1 MHCKRTLATTALA
14 VLIAITFATRS
25 HAADLTVEWTAPG
38 EDGVSGRAAR
48 YDLRWSR
55 AYITDVGFALAT
67 SVPYVPMP
75 SPAGAIESCTI
86 SGLDAGVTYY
96 FAIKSADAAG
106 NWSAMSNVLY
116 GRIPEV
122 GCDTVV
128 QVPAFAPPWP
138 NPAREQTSFRLA
150 LPVAAPVCIEI
161 FDVAGR
167 RVRRLAD
174 AGFEAGVTSVPF
186 DLRDTDGLRLA
197 RGVYLVRARVGSE
210 VFKQRLV
217 IVK

>member
-14 VLIAITFATRS
+14 VLIAITLTTRS

-38 EDGVSGRAAR
+38 GDGTSGRAAR

-55 AYITDVGFALAT
+55 QYITDVGFALAN

-75 SPAGAIESCTI
+75 SPSGAIESCTI
-86 SGLDAGVTYY
+86 PGLDAGITYF

-106 NWSAMSNVLY
+106 NWSAMSNVLS

-128 QVPAFAPPWP
+128 LVPAFAPPWP
-138 NPAREQTSFRLA
+138 NPASQQTSFRLA
-150 LPVAAPVCIEI
+150 LPMAVQVRVEV
-161 FDVAGR
+161 FDIAGR
-167 RVRRLAD
+167 CVRRLAD
-174 AGFEAGVTSVPF
+174 AEFEAGLTSIPF
-186 DLRDTDGLRLA
+186 DLRDTSGSRLE